1 MISFRVVQVGQIRR
15 SKWANLDERTHMLN
29 MRFMTLLALVVL
41 DSPPN
46 PQEIIQRSVEA
57 NQMYWKEAEEYSFTE
72 RDVKSKD
79 DSVETVRT
87 YDVLMV
93 HGSTYNKLIAEN
105 DIPLSSER
113 QVVEAQKF
121 EQELYRRQ
129 HETKEERDQRIAK
142 YSKERDQ
149 DHDLLTEMADALEYT
164 VVGDENLD
172 GRDVWVLDAASKLNY
187 KPRNRE
193 AKILTGMVGK
203 LWIDK
208 ETYQW
213 LKVEAQVIKSVS
225 FLGFLA
231 KVGPGT
237 SFVLEQEAVRGNLLP
252 KHFSMK
258 VKATVLGIIHRNSG
272 EDETY
277 SNYRITA
284 LP

>member
-1 MISFRVVQVGQIRR
+1 M
-15 SKWANLDERTHMLN
+15 M
-29 MRFMTLLALVVL
+29 LLALVAL

-46 PQEIIQRSVEA
+46 SQEIIQRSVEA
-57 NQMYWKEAEEYSFTE
+57 NQVSWKQAEKYSFTE
-72 RDVKSKD
+72 RDVKSKND
-79 DSVETVRT
+79 RVETVRT
-87 YDVLMV
+87 YDVLMIQ
-93 HGSTYNKLIAEN
+93 GSTYNKLIAEN
-105 DIPLSSER
+105 DMPLSPER

-121 EQELYRRQ
+121 ERELYRRQ
-129 HETKEERDQRIAK
+129 HESKEERDQRIAK

-149 DHDLLTEMADALEYT
+149 DHDLLREMANALDYT

-172 GRDVWVLDAASKLNY
+172 GRDVWVLNATSKPNY
-187 KPRNRE
+187 KPKNRE

-213 LKVEAQVIKSVS
+213 LRVEAQVIKPVS

-237 SFVLEQEAVRGNLLP
+237 SFVLEQQLVRGNLLP
-252 KHFSMK
+252 NHFSMK

-284 LP
+284 FP

>member
-1 MISFRVVQVGQIRR
+1 
-15 SKWANLDERTHMLN
+15 
-29 MRFMTLLALVVL
+29 MTLLALVVL

-46 PQEIIQRSVEA
+46 PQEIIQRSVEG
-57 NQMYWKEAEEYSFTE
+57 NQVSWKEAETYSFTE
-72 RDVKSKD
+72 REVKSKD

-87 YDVLMV
+87 YDVLMIQ
-93 HGSTYNKLIAEN
+93 GSPYNKLIAEN

-113 QVVEAQKF
+113 QVVEARKF
-121 EQELYRRQ
+121 EQELYKRQ
-129 HETKEERDQRIAK
+129 HETREERDQRIAK
-142 YSKERDQ
+142 YSKGRDQ
-149 DHDLLTEMADALEYT
+149 DHDLLREMAGALDYT

-172 GRDVWVLDAASKLNY
+172 GHDVWVLDAASTPGY
-187 KPRNRE
+187 KPKNRE

-213 LKVEAQVIKSVS
+213 LKVAAQVIKPVS
-225 FLGFLA
+225 FLGFIA

-237 SFVLEQEAVRGNLLP
+237 SFVLEQEAVSGNLLP

-258 VKATVLGIIHRNSG
+258 VKADNSRNHPSELWG
-272 EDETY
+272 GRAY

-284 LP
+284 FP